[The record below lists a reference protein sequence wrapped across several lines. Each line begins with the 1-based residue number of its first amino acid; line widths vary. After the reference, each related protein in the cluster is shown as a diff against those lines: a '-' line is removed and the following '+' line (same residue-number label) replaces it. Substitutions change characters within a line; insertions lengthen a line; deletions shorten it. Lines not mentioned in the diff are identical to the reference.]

1 MRAVVSMI
9 CGVAA
14 RACLAKCLHVSSS
27 CYDYSF
33 SCCVDLCGSLPW
45 MEHCSSHHNLFAVCL
60 LIWAMWI
67 AASLAYFATSA
78 PSPSHP
84 SQEVVH
90 GRYQVSSF
98 SVSVLVGGHLQDW
111 FPLTVLPW
119 NLPAEPGI
127 FTGTTPIFDSA
138 SSQAHQLAMNF
149 KKDKIKWP
157 NFCSCN
163 TYNCKKPF
171 ICTFCFRKLTFDQL
185 VFHCYSIPLRHRTLI
200 NYLLVQMADLLGH
213 KPTLKQ
219 D

>member
-1 MRAVVSMI
+1 MIAVSPAVLI
-9 CGVAA
+9 FVDHYLGWNTALVTIIYLQF
-14 RACLAKCLHVSSS
+14 AC
-27 CYDYSF
+27 SF
-33 SCCVDLCGSLPW
+33 ELCGSLLHLPILPLQ
-45 MEHCSSHHNLFAVCL
+45 HQAL
-60 LIWAMWI
+60 
-67 AASLAYFATSA
+67 
-78 PSPSHP
+78 PHP

-127 FTGTTPIFDSA
+127 FTGTPPIFDSA
-138 SSQAHQLAMNF
+138 SSQAHHLAMNY

-157 NFCSCN
+157 SFCSCN